1 LVTLFSTRFFGD
13 AVALAVALATC
24 LASATIS
31 RAQGAAGAGTGST
44 ETAST
49 SQPPR
54 NIQPG
59 QTKLPDQSGQSG
71 QSGQSTPPA
80 QVPGPGNQLQAA
92 IYEPITG
99 TQRIGWVLRYT
110 VEPPRLIGDMIYAGI
125 ETADNDPHEYGP
137 HWDGFGK
144 RVGILVAGAAV
155 SNTMEATLGSFWG
168 EDPRYFRVPDESF
181 GARVKQVVK
190 LTFVARGRDGN
201 YHPAYARYMAIPSAN
216 WLSNSWRANSQATN
230 GDAAIRTA
238 EGFGARMGSNAY
250 NEFWPSVRDYL
261 FHHNH

>member
-1 LVTLFSTRFFGD
+1 MVTSFSTRCFGS
-13 AVALAVALATC
+13 AVALGLALATC
-24 LASATIS
+24 LASATIA
-31 RAQGAAGAGTGST
+31 RAQGAAGVGTANT
-44 ETAST
+44 EIAST

-54 NIQPG
+54 NVQPG
-59 QTKLPDQSGQSG
+59 QSNLPG
-71 QSGQSTPPA
+71 QSGQSTPPPQGTGPA
-80 QVPGPGNQLQAA
+80 NQVQAA
-92 IYEPITG
+92 LYEPITAS
-99 TQRIGWVLRYT
+99 QRVGWVLRYT
-110 VEPPRLIGDMIYAGI
+110 VEPQRLIGDAVYAGI
-125 ETADNDPHEYGP
+125 ETAENEPHEYGP

-168 EDPRYFRVPDESF
+168 EDPRYFRVPDETF

-201 YHPAYARYMAIPSAN
+201 YHPAYARYIAIPSAN
-216 WLSNSWRANSQATN
+216 WLSNTWRADSQATN
-230 GDAAIRTA
+230 GDAATRTA
-238 EGFGARMGSNAY
+238 EAFGARMASNAY

>member
-1 LVTLFSTRFFGD
+1 MVTSSSTRYCGS
-13 AVALAVALATC
+13 AVALALALATC

-31 RAQGAAGAGTGST
+31 RAQGAAGAGAGGT

-54 NIQPG
+54 NVQPG
-59 QTKLPDQSGQSG
+59 QTNLPGQSSGQSN
-71 QSGQSTPPA
+71 PPA

-92 IYEPITG
+92 IYEPITA

-110 VEPPRLIGDMIYAGI
+110 VEPQRMLGDMVYAGV
-125 ETADNDPHEYGP
+125 ETAENDPHEYGP

-168 EDPRYFRVPDESF
+168 EDPRYFRVPDETF

-201 YHPAYARYMAIPSAN
+201 YHPAYARYMAIPGAN
-216 WLSNSWRANSQATN
+216 WLSNTWRADSQATN

-250 NEFWPSVRDYL
+250 NEFWPSISAKL